1 VAPTA
6 GANSLTATA
15 VGLTPV
21 TFTAT
26 GTAGAIT
33 QVRITNTAPTL
44 AIGQNFTLTAQAF
57 DANNNRVT
65 PATITFA
72 SDNAAVATVGSTS
85 GTVTGVGA
93 GTATITASSG
103 TGTATQVVGVIGHAG
118 TTVAATLPMGSRIR
132 RVATASNTA
141 YAALST
147 SGSVS
152 AVDLTGA
159 TVAWTL
165 VLGGQV
171 ADLAVNRANTLIAA
185 AANGAQSQ
193 LYLIDPATHLA
204 TDSIPLAVPA
214 VRVVMTSTGTRA
226 FVDEN
231 SFQLEIVD
239 VASRSVVAQTL
250 IPGTVNAM
258 KMGPGDSVFYAGT
271 ALGAVFEIS
280 VSTGA
285 IRRSFSVSSTVAD
298 LDISADGKT
307 LFVADGTGQVSM
319 TPLATGGLSGSIDFG
334 LAVTG
339 VAETPDANQ
348 LWVSQ
353 GNAVYA
359 APADGNSFNPSL
371 VAGRVT
377 VAGTALT
384 RIVFNPFGN
393 VAIVIDDA
401 GNQLVIIK

>member
-1 VAPTA
+1 
-6 GANSLTATA
+6 
-15 VGLTPV
+15 
-21 TFTAT
+21 
-26 GTAGAIT
+26 
-33 QVRITNTAPTL
+33 
-44 AIGQNFTLTAQAF
+44 
-57 DANNNRVT
+57 
-65 PATITFA
+65 
-72 SDNAAVATVGSTS
+72 
-85 GTVTGVGA
+85 
-93 GTATITASSG
+93 
-103 TGTATQVVGVIGHAG
+103 
-118 TTVAATLPMGSRIR
+118 
-132 RVATASNTA
+132 
-141 YAALST
+141 
-147 SGSVS
+147 
-152 AVDLTGA
+152 
-159 TVAWTL
+159 
-165 VLGGQV
+165 
-171 ADLAVNRANTLIAA
+171 
-185 AANGAQSQ
+185 
-193 LYLIDPATHLA
+193 
-204 TDSIPLAVPA
+204 
-214 VRVVMTSTGTRA
+214 
-226 FVDEN
+226 
-231 SFQLEIVD
+231 
-239 VASRSVVAQTL
+239 
-250 IPGTVNAM
+250 M